1 MDGRLMDSVFRY
13 SLTALI
19 GIVALAQFAQVITRY
34 ILEIPVMGME
44 ELMMYPILWLYM
56 LGAVNASRE
65 NTHIRANVLDV
76 FITDPR
82 KQAKL
87 SVIADVL
94 SIIVLLWLIYWA
106 WDFTQYIMRVWKES
120 PTLYL
125 PTFYAD
131 ISLMICLLL
140 MTLFTLLHIARTVQ
154 NIRQNTLPQETGQ

>member
-1 MDGRLMDSVFRY
+1 MNNFFRY
-13 SLTALI
+13 TLTALI

-34 ILEIPVMGME
+34 LLEIPVMGME

-76 FITDPR
+76 FIKSPR
-82 KQAKL
+82 KQSILAVV
-87 SVIADVL
+87 SDVL
-94 SIIVLLWLIYWA
+94 SIIVLLWLMYWA
-106 WDFTQYIMRVWKES
+106 WDFTQYILRIWKES

-131 ISLMICLLL
+131 ISLLVCLVL
-140 MTLFTLLHIARTVQ
+140 MTLFTLLHINRMVQ
-154 NIRQNTLPQETGQ
+154 NIRRNLLPQEVQT